1 MVTEAEIVGVA
12 AIKRFRELVESY
24 RGPPSAL
31 KTSLLKK
38 LKIWEKNG
46 DRTLAEAFDELFRSA

>member
-1 MVTEAEIVGVA
+1 MVSQGEIVSVA

-31 KTSLLKK
+31 KTSLLKQ

-46 DRTLAEAFDELFRSA
+46 DRALAEAFDELF